1 MLSGPGWSSPRV
13 LLNQF
18 PSVCVCFLFSSFGF
32 FSFFPFLD
40 HFLSCR
46 AAAVASCV
54 HLFFFFFGVYTPS
67 LVFLY
72 VKWSGGSLF
81 RCLLVDSFDLYVKG
95 LGGNLSRVVF
105 RSLGL
110 SLGHIP
116 RSVFGS
122 VSVNFNCVKVF
133 CKILIKCVGLN
144 PPVFDYSFVDLCY
157 HCS

>member
-1 MLSGPGWSSPRV
+1 MHFSPCFYLLYCPVAIVVLTGCFLSYPLEAHRTVLSGPGWSSPRV

-18 PSVCVCFLFSSFGF
+18 PSVCVCFLFSSFGV

-54 HLFFFFFGVYTPS
+54 HLFFSFFGVYTPS

-81 RCLLVDSFDLYVKG
+81 RCLLVDSCELYGKG

-110 SLGHIP
+110 AI
-116 RSVFGS
+116 FGRGFPCI
-122 VSVNFNCVKVF
+122 VC
-133 CKILIKCVGLN
+133 
-144 PPVFDYSFVDLCY
+144 
-157 HCS
+157 